1 MVPGTDSNKYTN
13 IDDEFMTNYVE
24 AEGAIFEERDN
35 RIRIL
40 PGSSET
46 AASFEVKN
54 EEHTLGNPLRYIIMK
69 KSVLYVN

>member
-35 RIRIL
+35 RIRIVCIL
-40 PGSSET
+40 PLHPWNKTTKTSIGADKCT
-46 AASFEVKN
+46 
-54 EEHTLGNPLRYIIMK
+54 
-69 KSVLYVN
+69 